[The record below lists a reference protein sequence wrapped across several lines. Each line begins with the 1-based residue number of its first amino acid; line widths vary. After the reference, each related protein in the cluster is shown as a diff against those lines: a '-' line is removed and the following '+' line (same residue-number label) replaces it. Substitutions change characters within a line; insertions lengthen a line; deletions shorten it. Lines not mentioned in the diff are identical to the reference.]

1 MPNTPLSELVTIAV
15 SPRERHYSLIPSLV
29 SLFATIPANVRVIV
43 AHGDLP
49 SDLLQSLKDLNQ
61 IRTFDLIHEN
71 YPLYP
76 QEARNLCLAQIET
89 PYMVV
94 TDNDVEYEAGWLEKF
109 IQQAQATA
117 SDIVAPVIFIGP
129 PKSKKIH
136 HAGGIL
142 QGKILPNQDITV
154 EEIHRLANR
163 DFNLDE
169 LDALN
174 GQTHTIEFHCF
185 LASVAFIKR
194 LGGFDE
200 RFITQEQ
207 VEFGLRIKALDGKI
221 TFAPDVHVTYM
232 AKKEFTQIDLNYMS
246 FRWNDAQAL
255 QALEVIENNWS
266 IRFDT
271 AKHLK
276 AWIRP
281 HRLRAYGTRYP
292 QQLKAMGPLAFFD
305 AFMKPIEHH
314 AIEAALLKRNGKQ
327 LKGVY
332 PISEPLKS
340 QTVKAFIT
348 P

>member
-1 MPNTPLSELVTIAV
+1 
-15 SPRERHYSLIPSLV
+15 
-29 SLFATIPANVRVIV
+29 
-43 AHGDLP
+43 
-49 SDLLQSLKDLNQ
+49 
-61 IRTFDLIHEN
+61 
-71 YPLYP
+71 
-76 QEARNLCLAQIET
+76 
-89 PYMVV
+89 
-94 TDNDVEYEAGWLEKF
+94 
-109 IQQAQATA
+109 
-117 SDIVAPVIFIGP
+117 
-129 PKSKKIH
+129 
-136 HAGGIL
+136 
-142 QGKILPNQDITV
+142 
-154 EEIHRLANR
+154 
-163 DFNLDE
+163 
-169 LDALN
+169 
-174 GQTHTIEFHCF
+174 
-185 LASVAFIKR
+185 
-194 LGGFDE
+194 
-200 RFITQEQ
+200 
-207 VEFGLRIKALDGKI
+207 
-221 TFAPDVHVTYM
+221 M